1 MEDKE
6 ITLEDLK
13 KRYYNSKDQLSVKKQ
28 LFLGAREDLVKLNLE
43 CLETQEDITKS
54 INLLHKIALNK
65 SVFES
70 AEEHIDLLIE
80 VEQAEHKPGWQN
92 RVHGLNILKDEKRM
106 LREVYQG
113 KNESLK
119 TIREFVENE
128 VNKNNDIDIDKLD
141 ENTEESSCLIF

>member
-1 MEDKE
+1 M
-6 ITLEDLK
+6 
-13 KRYYNSKDQLSVKKQ
+13 
-28 LFLGAREDLVKLNLE
+28 E

-128 VNKNNDIDIDKLD
+128 VNKYYDIDIDKLD

>member
-1 MEDKE
+1 
-6 ITLEDLK
+6 
-13 KRYYNSKDQLSVKKQ
+13 VKKQ
-28 LFLGAREDLVKLNLE
+28 LFLGAREDLIKLNLE
-43 CLETQEDITKS
+43 CLDTQEDITNS

-92 RVHGLNILKDEKRM
+92 RVHGLNILKEEKRM

-113 KNESLK
+113 KNESLIK
-119 TIREFVENE
+119 IREFVENE
-128 VNKNNDIDIDKLD
+128 INKYYEMDIDKLD
-141 ENTEESSCLIF
+141 ENNNEKSCIIF